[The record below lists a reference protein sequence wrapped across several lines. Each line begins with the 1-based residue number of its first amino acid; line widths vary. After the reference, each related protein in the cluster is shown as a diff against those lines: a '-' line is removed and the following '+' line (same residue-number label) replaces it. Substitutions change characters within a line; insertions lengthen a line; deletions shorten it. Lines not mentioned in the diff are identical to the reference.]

1 MSKNNGMPSLKE
13 ENVKN
18 SLPGEEE
25 IKQEYI
31 TPESSN
37 SSSISIP
44 KFSSKGIEVV
54 ATRKGFYNQRRI
66 SEGEKFIV
74 KKKENLGE
82 WMKCVDPAL
91 ERERFNF
98 FKNKKA
104 KK

>member
-1 MSKNNGMPSLKE
+1 LAPFYLLYCAFVQTLE
-13 ENVKN
+13 E
-18 SLPGEEE
+18 G
-25 IKQEYI
+25 QEDDLLYEVPCVVS
-31 TPESSN
+31 T
-37 SSSISIP
+37 
-44 KFSSKGIEVV
+44 FSVTISKGIEVV